1 MSLLRRE
8 SGARVGVY
16 HSLARSC
23 FDPPT
28 YRESEIREAPQKKW
42 RQQLESTKTAKNC
55 YIQTQYHSTV
65 RYSTKE
71 KTREGT
77 TTLTQSPREERRK
90 KQPETATNKN
100 KNTINTEY

>member
-1 MSLLRRE
+1 METAIRINKDGEELLHTD
-8 SGARVGVY
+8 SV
-16 HSLARSC
+16 
-23 FDPPT
+23 
-28 YRESEIREAPQKKW
+28 
-42 RQQLESTKTAKNC
+42 
-55 YIQTQYHSTV
+55 V